1 LATIGE
7 KIRALRQ
14 RRSWTLKDL
23 ADKTNLS
30 VPYLSDIERRREI
43 NPTLETLTSIAGALE
58 CPVGELLGDADGS
71 QINSMSRSEPPLPV
85 SLQRFVRGDSFAKRL
100 EKLATTAG
108 RDPKDMEREV
118 INFLVHA
125 PKRARSD
132 LNTRDWEQLLN
143 FYGAVILEE

>member
-14 RRSWTLKDL
+14 RRGWTLRDL
-23 ADKTNLS
+23 ADKTGLS
-30 VPYLSDIERRREI
+30 VPYLSDIERRRES
-43 NPTLETLTSIAGALE
+43 NPTLETLTTIAGALE
-58 CPVGELLGDADGS
+58 CPVAELIGDSDGS
-71 QINSMSRSEPPLPV
+71 LADSLPHSEPPLPV
-85 SLQRFVRGDSFAKRL
+85 SLQRFVRGESFAKRL
-100 EKLATTAG
+100 EKLASTAG

-143 FYGAVILEE
+143 FYAVILEE

>member
-1 LATIGE
+1 MATIGE

-14 RRSWTLKDL
+14 RRGWTLKDL
-23 ADKTNLS
+23 SDRTDLS

-43 NPTLETLTSIAGALE
+43 NPTLETLSTIASALE
-58 CPVGELLGDADGS
+58 CLVAELLGDTDGS
-71 QINSMSRSEPPLPV
+71 LTESMPRSEPPLPV
-85 SLQRFVRGDSFAKRL
+85 SLQRFVRGESFAKRL

-125 PKRARSD
+125 PKRARGD

-143 FYGAVILEE
+143 FYAVILEE